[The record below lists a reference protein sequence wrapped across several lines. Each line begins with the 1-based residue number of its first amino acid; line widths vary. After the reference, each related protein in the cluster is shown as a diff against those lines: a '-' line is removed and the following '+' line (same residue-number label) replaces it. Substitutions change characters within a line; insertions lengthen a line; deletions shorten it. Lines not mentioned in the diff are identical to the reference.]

1 MKKSKMTVIW
11 SLLAGLLLSLT
22 SCSTKQ
28 QTTSSSPSG
37 LPITSASDTTQVQ
50 STAES
55 AENNQSTIY
64 NEGSSGVSS
73 LTSASAQKTD
83 ESRTSGPTRSSSTR
97 QSTKPVISSPTKTA
111 TTTEG
116 GAATVPS
123 QSNVLRVTAKN
134 VTISGRSYLEGGD
147 LAFCNSN
154 AGIRFGFK
162 GTALSVDFASTAYVK
177 NEETYANVFIDDR
190 EPVTIK
196 IGRAGYQVIA
206 TGLQDG
212 VVHQVRIAKRSEDNI
227 GAMIIR
233 NLKINVGGTFTTAEE
248 PKTNRRILVLGD
260 SITCGYGNLYESG
273 ESPSAVVFEDGTN
286 TFATMLA
293 ERCQAEL
300 EVVAISGI
308 GIGNSR
314 NTPFPLQPVY
324 EQEDNRSKMPLDT
337 KRFVPD
343 LVVISLGTNDDAQ
356 NATQTEIRD
365 GTIKFIRKI
374 HEDFPKAKIV
384 WTYGIMSRNC
394 MQTLQNTIDEL
405 IAAGD
410 KQLAF
415 VPLEAPRGEELP
427 MGLAGH
433 PNLKMHARMAEE
445 LLPAV
450 KKLTGWK

>member
-1 MKKSKMTVIW
+1 M
-11 SLLAGLLLSLT
+11 
-22 SCSTKQ
+22 
-28 QTTSSSPSG
+28 
-37 LPITSASDTTQVQ
+37 
-50 STAES
+50 
-55 AENNQSTIY
+55 
-64 NEGSSGVSS
+64 
-73 LTSASAQKTD
+73 
-83 ESRTSGPTRSSSTR
+83 
-97 QSTKPVISSPTKTA
+97 
-111 TTTEG
+111 
-116 GAATVPS
+116 PS

-154 AGIRFGFK
+154 AGIRFAFK

-212 VVHQVRIAKRSEDNI
+212 VVHQVRIAKRSDANI

-233 NLKINVGGTFTTAEE
+233 NLKINVGGTFATAEA
-248 PKTNRRILVLGD
+248 PQTNRRILVLGD

-273 ESPSAVVFEDGTN
+273 EAPSAVVFEDGTN

-394 MQTLQNTIDEL
+394 MQTLQSTIDGL

-415 VPLEAPRGEELP
+415 VPLEAPKGEELP
-427 MGLAGH
+427 LGLAGH